1 MSARPERLR
10 IAFSGM
16 LAGDPHQGGAS
27 WAVLQYVLGLLRL
40 GHDVVFVEPVERA
53 DAEVVD
59 YFRSVVGDFGL
70 VDRAALLIE
79 RSRETVG
86 LPYGRLRER
95 LAGADLILNVSGML
109 SDEDL
114 LAATRTRVYL
124 DLDPAFNQL
133 WHVAEGIDVGLER
146 HERFATV
153 GLALGDPECPVPTCG
168 RDWIITPQPIV
179 LDCWPRAAGPPERDA
194 LTTIANWRAY
204 GSIEWQ
210 GRHFGQ
216 KAHSL
221 RRLLELPSQT
231 AERFELA
238 LAIHPDE
245 ERDLAALHRHGWT
258 LIDPHDVAGT
268 PSAYQR
274 FVAGSKA
281 ELGIAKSGYVES
293 RCGWFSDR
301 SVCYLASGRP
311 VIAQDTG
318 FRRFLPVDGGVLAF
332 ATVEEAAAAVGELA
346 SDYARHSEAARALA
360 EDVFDSRKVLGRLLE
375 RLGAIR

>member
-1 MSARPERLR
+1 MRAPPERLR

-53 DAEVVD
+53 DRPVVD
-59 YFRSVVGDFGL
+59 YFRSVIDEFGL
-70 VDRAALLIE
+70 ADRAALLIE
-79 RSRETVG
+79 GSRETVG
-86 LPYGRLRER
+86 LPYDRLRER
-95 LAGADLILNVSGML
+95 SVGADLLLNVSGML
-109 SDEDL
+109 ADDDL
-114 LAATRTRVYL
+114 LAAARTRVYL

-133 WHVAEGIDVGLER
+133 WHAAEGIDVGLDR
-146 HERFATV
+146 HELFVTV
-153 GLALGDPECPVPTCG
+153 GLAVGFPECPVPTCG
-168 RDWIITPQPIV
+168 REWITTPQPIV
-179 LDCWPRAAGPPERDA
+179 LDLWPRARSPERDA
-194 LTTIANWRAY
+194 LTTVGNWRGY
-204 GSIEWQ
+204 GSIEWR

-221 RRLLELPSQT
+221 RRLLELPSRT
-231 AERFELA
+231 AQRFELA
-238 LAIHPDE
+238 LAIHPE
-245 ERDLAALHRHGWT
+245 EKDDLAALDHHGWA
-258 LIDPHDVAGT
+258 LVDPREVAGT
-268 PSAYQR
+268 PSAYRR

-311 VIAQDTG
+311 VVAQDTG

-332 ATVEEAAAAVGELA
+332 ATVEDAAAAVEELA

-375 RLGAIR
+375 RVGASP

>member
-10 IAFSGM
+10 VAFSGM

-40 GHDVVFVEPVERA
+40 GHDVLFIEPVERA
-53 DAEVVD
+53 GAEVVD

-70 VDRAALLIE
+70 TDRAALLIE
-79 RSRETVG
+79 GTRETVG
-86 LPYGRLRER
+86 VTYERLREWM
-95 LAGADLILNVSGML
+95 AGADLLLNVSGML

-114 LAATRTRVYL
+114 LAAPRRRVYL
-124 DLDPAFNQL
+124 DLDPTFNQL
-133 WHVAEGIDVGLER
+133 WHEAEGIDVGLDR
-146 HERFATV
+146 HERFVTV

-168 RDWIITPQPIV
+168 RAWITTPQPIV
-179 LDCWPRAAGPPERDA
+179 LSHWPRVGPLERDA
-194 LTTIANWRAY
+194 LTTVGNWRGY

-221 RRLLELPSQT
+221 RRFFELPAHT
-231 AERFELA
+231 EERFELA

-245 ERDLAALHRHGWT
+245 KQDLAALHDHGWT
-258 LIDPHDVAGT
+258 LVDPKLVAGT
-268 PSAYQR
+268 PSAYQQ

-311 VIAQDTG
+311 VVAQDTG
-318 FRRFLPVDGGVLAF
+318 FGRFLPVGAGVLAF
-332 ATVEEAAAAVGELA
+332 ATMEEALAAIEELNLNYGVHADA
-346 SDYARHSEAARALA
+346 SRALA
-360 EDVFDSRKVLGRLLE
+360 GEVFDSQKVLPTMLE
-375 RLGAIR
+375 RIGASG

>member
-1 MSARPERLR
+1 MSSRPEQLR

-27 WAVLQYVLGLLRL
+27 WAVLQYVIGLLRL
-40 GHDVVFVEPVERA
+40 GHDVLFVEPVERA

-59 YFRSVVGDFGL
+59 YFGSVVGDFGL
-70 VDRAALLIE
+70 TDRAALLIE
-79 RSRETVG
+79 GSRVTIG
-86 LPYGRLRER
+86 LPYDRLLER
-95 LAGADLILNVSGML
+95 LAGADLLLNVSGML
-109 SDEDL
+109 SDADL

-133 WHVAEGIDVGLER
+133 WHEAEGIDVGLDR
-146 HERFATV
+146 HDRFVTV

-168 RDWIITPQPIV
+168 REWITTPQPIV
-179 LDCWPRAAGPPERDA
+179 LPYWPRAGPFERDA
-194 LTTIANWRAY
+194 LTTVGNWRAY

-221 RRLLELPSQT
+221 RRFFELPARSG
-231 AERFELA
+231 ERFELA

-245 ERDLAALHRHGWT
+245 EPDLAALHSHGWA
-258 LIDPHDVAGT
+258 LVDPRQVAAT
-268 PSAYQR
+268 PSAYRR

-318 FRRFLPVDGGVLAF
+318 FGRFLPADTGVLAF
-332 ATVEEAAAAVGELA
+332 ATVQDALAAIEELNLNYEVH
-346 SDYARHSEAARALA
+346 SDAARALA
-360 EDVFDSRKVLGRLLE
+360 EDVFDSQKVLPTLLE
-375 RLGAIR
+375 RIGASH

>member
-40 GHDVVFVEPVERA
+40 GHDVLFIEPVQRA
-53 DAEVVD
+53 DAEVAD

-70 VDRAALLIE
+70 TDRAALLVDG
-79 RSRETVG
+79 SRETVG
-86 LPYGRLRER
+86 LPYERVRDRLTN
-95 LAGADLILNVSGML
+95 ADLLLNVSGML
-109 SDEDL
+109 ADEDL
-114 LAATRTRVYL
+114 LAAPHRRVYL

-133 WHVAEGIDVGLER
+133 WHEAEGIDVGFDR
-146 HERFATV
+146 HERFVTV
-153 GLALGDPECPVPTCG
+153 GLALGDPECPVPTGG
-168 RDWIITPQPIV
+168 RAWITTPQPVV
-179 LDCWPRAAGPPERDA
+179 LSHWPRAAAVERDA
-194 LTTIANWRAY
+194 LTTVGNWRGY
-204 GSIEWQ
+204 GSIEWE
-210 GRHFGQ
+210 GRHLGQ

-221 RRLLELPSQT
+221 RRFFELPART
-231 AERFELA
+231 DELFELA

-245 ERDLAALHRHGWT
+245 GRDLAALRESGWT
-258 LIDPHDVAGT
+258 LVDPALVAGT

-311 VIAQDTG
+311 VVAQDTG
-318 FRRFLPVDGGVLAF
+318 FARHLPTGAGVLAF
-332 ATVEEAAAAVGELA
+332 TTLEDALTAIEELNRDYEAH
-346 SDYARHSEAARALA
+346 SDAARAVA
-360 EDVFDSRKVLGRLLE
+360 EDVFDSQKVLPALLE
-375 RLGAIR
+375 RIGASG